1 MPTSEWVAIRV
12 RKNQMTIQR
21 RMEPKNVSWS
31 RESEGMSKS
40 GDDFG
45 RWVIAT
51 SYDFAAFVRSLSCRW
66 DWIGATRRTRRGWRT
81 DARTDG
87 RTTMTARWFVQWA
100 CEQLKVRVNGVIQS
114 RKCFPGSS
122 SWRRWGQ
129 NHQFHIGAEIA
140 RLVSFTFTLQFIARI
155 HPDLN
160 AGPPPPLNPESVLS
174 SPPPPTIKDFEIV
187 QGLVSVLCEAY
198 GQEMRKFVVLAG
210 KSLKL
215 EYLRKMFSCLGGI
228 GRQKVEKSW
237 ANASNESFIL
247 FNNDN
252 SDFNTCLSWPF
263 SAATH
268 SSSQSCSSYASHG
281 EVLRATLKWIAHL
294 VGFCCWPE
302 SMRWHHKYHEFNGF
316 ELHSRSSAPKKHL

>member
-174 SPPPPTIKDFEIV
+174 SPPPPTIKDLKSCR
-187 QGLVSVLCEAY
+187 GWSV
-198 GQEMRKFVVLAG
+198 
-210 KSLKL
+210 
-215 EYLRKMFSCLGGI
+215 
-228 GRQKVEKSW
+228 
-237 ANASNESFIL
+237 
-247 FNNDN
+247 
-252 SDFNTCLSWPF
+252 F
-263 SAATH
+263 SARHTDKK
-268 SSSQSCSSYASHG
+268 C
-281 EVLRATLKWIAHL
+281 
-294 VGFCCWPE
+294 E
-302 SMRWHHKYHEFNGF
+302 SLWFWQV
-316 ELHSRSSAPKKHL
+316 SR